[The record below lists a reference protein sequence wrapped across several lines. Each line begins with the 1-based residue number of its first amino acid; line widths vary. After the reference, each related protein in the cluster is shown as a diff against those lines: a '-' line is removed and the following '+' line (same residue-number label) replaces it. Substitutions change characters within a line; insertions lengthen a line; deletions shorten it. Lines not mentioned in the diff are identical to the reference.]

1 MGIRKY
7 QQSNL
12 HQTWVGA
19 RDTSVSKN
27 HKINLKYQLVLDEP
41 CKEPGDESEAD
52 DNKHEE
58 KNNADDPWPR
68 LRGNIGGDDNGHD
81 DHCHQDDDHVDQ
93 GEGQGVKHEEE
104 YSANYPRPGLR
115 WKYNKR

>member
-1 MGIRKY
+1 M
-7 QQSNL
+7 
-12 HQTWVGA
+12 
-19 RDTSVSKN
+19 
-27 HKINLKYQLVLDEP
+27 VLDEP

-52 DNKHEE
+52 DDKHEE

-68 LRGNIGGDDNGHD
+68 LRGNRGGHDNGHD
-81 DHCHQDDDHVDQ
+81 DHSHQDDDYVDQ

-104 YSANYPRPGLR
+104 YSANYLRPGLR